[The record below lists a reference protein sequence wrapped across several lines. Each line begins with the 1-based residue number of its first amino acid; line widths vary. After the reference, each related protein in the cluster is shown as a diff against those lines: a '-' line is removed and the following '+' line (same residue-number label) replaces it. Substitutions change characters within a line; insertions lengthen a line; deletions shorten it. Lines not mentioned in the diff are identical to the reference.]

1 MESHCETTIGSS
13 SSSGGSNN
21 NKSEENRLREHI
33 CQLKTIRATIQGTVL
48 DLDPFHSRMQPN
60 ECHQPAASAAAVANA
75 SEKCLADDQLETAV
89 LKQEL
94 MAAREEMAD
103 LKAKIYVS
111 DREKSGIDY

>member
-1 MESHCETTIGSS
+1 MESHCEATSTIS
-13 SSSGGSNN
+13 SNN

-60 ECHQPAASAAAVANA
+60 ECHQPAGSAASVANA

-111 DREKSGIDY
+111 DREKSGKH

>member
-1 MESHCETTIGSS
+1 MQ
-13 SSSGGSNN
+13 SN
-21 NKSEENRLREHI
+21 
-33 CQLKTIRATIQGTVL
+33 
-48 DLDPFHSRMQPN
+48 N
-60 ECHQPAASAAAVANA
+60 ECHQPTTASSAALRTNA

-111 DREKSGIDY
+111 DREKSGKH